1 MRGGAVVGGFVV
13 GAADAA
19 VPVVGGD
26 RGQVAVAEPDAG
38 LPLPLP
44 RRTGGPRAARAAG
57 TSLGEQPEHAAGFD
71 GAELGGVAGGDDPGS
86 GLPGR
91 LADHGQVGGAELA
104 GLVQDEHV
112 VLVQRDGAAQLVGA
126 FDLAEELGD
135 VVALG
140 QALVRQDPGGVGG
153 GGQADDAAAGEG
165 GPQPGEL
172 GHGVALARPG
182 RGDQHG
188 GRRGRGEHHHHGVAL
203 LGVQPGPLGGGP
215 GLLAG

>member
-1 MRGGAVVGGFVV
+1 MPPASTAPSWAVS
-13 GAADAA
+13 
-19 VPVVGGD
+19 PVAMI
-26 RGQVAVAEPDAG
+26 RAPAC
-38 LPLPLP
+38 
-44 RRTGGPRAARAAG
+44 RAA
-57 TSLGEQPEHAAGFD
+57 SC
-71 GAELGGVAGGDDPGS
+71 
-86 GLPGR
+86 
-91 LADHGQVGGAELA
+91 DHGQVGGGELA

-126 FDLAEELGD
+126 FGLAEELGD

-140 QALVRQDPGGVGG
+140 QALVRQHPGRVGG

-188 GRRGRGEHHHHGVAL
+188 GGRGRGEHHHHGVAL
-203 LGVQPGPLGGGP
+203 LGVQPGALGGRAGP
-215 GLLAG
+215 ARR

>member
-1 MRGGAVVGGFVV
+1 MV

-38 LPLPLP
+38 LPFPGRVEPADLVQLA
-44 RRTGGPRAARAAG
+44 RRGPP
-57 TSLGEQPEHAAGFD
+57 GEQPEHAAGFD
-71 GAELGGVAGGDDPGS
+71 GAELGGVAGGDDPGP

-91 LADHGQVGGAELA
+91 LLHHGQVGGGELA

-112 VLVQRDGAAQLVGA
+112 VPVQRDGAAQFVGA
-126 FDLAEELGD
+126 FGLAEELGD

-153 GGQADDAAAGEG
+153 GGQADDAAAGERWSTAG
-165 GPQPGEL
+165 RTRPWCGSCPP
-172 GHGVALARPG
+172 RPG
-182 RGDQHG
+182 RPA
-188 GRRGRGEHHHHGVAL
+188 RWSPRPR
-203 LGVQPGPLGGGP
+203 
-215 GLLAG
+215 